1 MPNTAKLLDLCRAE
15 FDSKNWTYDALS
27 EKSAV
32 ARSTAVNYITGKVET
47 PKRNIVEALA
57 RALGI
62 DPDAPEQKEETAQA
76 YTHCDRCR
84 AMQDE
89 HNRRLR
95 EDFNIRHDE
104 LRKVYED
111 RIKEIKEAH
120 AEEIKKHD
128 DLYAQRHEMHEAEKR
143 DMRRR
148 DRNKTIALCVLGAVI
163 CAALLIDLL
172 HGGVGWIRY
181 ALGGSNHGIIDQAIR
196 FVASFLA

>member
-1 MPNTAKLLDLCRAE
+1 MPKTAKLLDLCRTAFAE
-15 FDSKNWTYDALS
+15 KGWTYDILA
-27 EKSAV
+27 EKSAI
-32 ARSTAVNYITGKVET
+32 ARSTCVNYITNKVDV
-47 PKRNIVEALA
+47 PKPSIVKALA
-57 RALGI
+57 TALEVDESMLTE
-62 DPDAPEQKEETAQA
+62 DPVQA
-76 YTHCDRCR
+76 STHCDRCR

-104 LRKVYED
+104 LRQVYED

-148 DRNKTIALCVLGAVI
+148 DRNKTIALCALGAVI

-181 ALGGSNHGIIDQAIR
+181 ALGGSNHGIIEQAIR
-196 FVASFLA
+196 YVASFLA